1 MFSTE
6 IVAQVHDSVFKL
18 ESSMRSQNNIDEAY
32 TELCK
37 VITSEMKDKLEMKP
51 VKINLSHNNI
61 KRRKVGKPWW
71 SDTLTA
77 SWNELCKCE
86 KQWLQAN

>member
-1 MFSTE
+1 MTKNPSIGEKQFKANVKNLSTDFMSSTE
-6 IVAQVHDSVFKL
+6 IVAQMHDSVFKL

-51 VKINLSHNNI
+51 VKIKLSHNNN
-61 KRRKVGKPWW
+61 KRRKVGKP
-71 SDTLTA
+71 
-77 SWNELCKCE
+77 
-86 KQWLQAN
+86 